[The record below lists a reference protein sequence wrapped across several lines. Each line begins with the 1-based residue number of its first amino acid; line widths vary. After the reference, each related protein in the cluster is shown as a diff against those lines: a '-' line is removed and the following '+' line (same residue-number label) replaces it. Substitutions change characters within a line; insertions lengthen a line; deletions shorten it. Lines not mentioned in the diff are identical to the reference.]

1 MQITYTL
8 TDESPALATYSFLP
22 IVKAFLSRAHIG
34 VKTSDISLSGRILA
48 AFSEYLKEE
57 QRCEDALELLGE
69 LVKRSDANLIKTPN
83 ISASIPQLKAA
94 IKELQDKGYM
104 LPNYPDEPKNDE
116 ELQIKTKYQK
126 VLGSAVNPVLRQ
138 GNSDRRS
145 TKAVKDY
152 AKNNP
157 YQVVEFNPNSKTR
170 VSYMKEG
177 DFFSNEK
184 AVLIDQDCVANI
196 EFTSIDGKNEILK
209 EGLELEKNEIL
220 DATFMDVQKLQEFYA
235 KEIKA
240 SKDDDVLFSLHL
252 KATMMKVSDPILF
265 GYAVKV

>member
-1 MQITYTL
+1 MKTKTNFKLTLAFFFICNILKNENKNKYFKGLKMQITYTL

-48 AFSEYLKEE
+48 TFSEYLKEE

-152 AKNNP
+152 AKKNP
-157 YQVVEFNPNSKTR
+157 
-170 VSYMKEG
+170 
-177 DFFSNEK
+177 
-184 AVLIDQDCVANI
+184 
-196 EFTSIDGKNEILK
+196 
-209 EGLELEKNEIL
+209 
-220 DATFMDVQKLQEFYA
+220 
-235 KEIKA
+235 
-240 SKDDDVLFSLHL
+240 
-252 KATMMKVSDPILF
+252 
-265 GYAVKV
+265 